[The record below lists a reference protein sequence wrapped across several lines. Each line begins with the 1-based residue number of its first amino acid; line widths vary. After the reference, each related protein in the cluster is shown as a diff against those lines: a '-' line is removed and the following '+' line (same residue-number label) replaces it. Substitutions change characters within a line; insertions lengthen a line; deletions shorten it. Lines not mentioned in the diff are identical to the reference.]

1 MEIILTMLAFIPRQS
16 DRRDS
21 FLWLGLCRTDC
32 TTQFLLHWLFLYFAF
47 KVAWSS
53 NNVFSK
59 YLLNIGSKFNCCWQF
74 IWRHW
79 VSWEPGATTPWCLRV
94 QRQANYTQPSCIV
107 ASSTTGV
114 ASMNSYLDIGVDHNY
129 ESLMIMLNCRNI
141 CMDLHFLSFSFKIL
155 ESNVWRAGAVCRC
168 LM

>member
-1 MEIILTMLAFIPRQS
+1 MILEIILTMLAFIPRQS

-32 TTQFLLHWLFLYFAF
+32 TAQFLLHWLFLYFSF

-53 NNVFSK
+53 NNVFRK

-141 CMDLHFLSFSFKIL
+141 CRDLHFLSFSFKTFL
-155 ESNVWRAGAVCRC
+155 
-168 LM
+168 